1 MLRFEEAGAPDAGRI
16 ATRLHDLM
24 PTPPADGAD
33 SVYRLLSELPQI
45 EQTDTVVEVSGSD
58 WKFDIARW
66 SHTAGVAEAVGLTPA
81 ELDWFADPGGWLRTK
96 ATPLQHYRD
105 RIRSDNR
112 LLEAPKERL
121 REVQR
126 RILHS
131 VLDRVPPHAAAH
143 GFVRGRSVHTFAAP
157 HAGHDVVVR
166 IDLRA
171 FFPSV
176 SQMRVRAVFDALGY
190 PNPVSR
196 VLAGLCTTAT
206 PPGVL
211 AQLPFDAASRLRGAH
226 LPQGA
231 PTSPALAN
239 LVAYRLDRRLT
250 GLARTHRAC
259 YTRYADDLAFSGTE
273 LAVDRLIHAVGR
285 IVADEGFSVHP
296 AKTRIMRSHRRQH
309 LAGLVVNTRPQAARA
324 EYDALRA
331 LLSIALAMHP
341 IRRIVTADCI
351 SVNTSTDASPG
362 SGNPTRAGNGRC
374 THWPPGSTGQT
385 RAADRPRGQPRPM
398 YGMPVAMMVIVGTV
412 TSKGSSTSRV
422 TASATYRGSKV
433 GSARI
438 DPSGCRADW
447 PMPSVMAVAAFPM
460 SIWVQQ
466 MSWSRPSSA
475 IDLVN
480 PDTPCLVAV

>member
-1 MLRFEEAGAPDAGRI
+1 MLRVLRRAADDRYRSPRTVAHMTTGRALRPEIARRLAEVATAGAWTRAGLMLRFEEAGAPDAGRI
-16 ATRLHDLM
+16 ASRLHDLM
-24 PTPPADGAD
+24 PTPPVDGVD
-33 SVYRLLSELPQI
+33 SVYRLLSDLPQI
-45 EQTDTVVEVSGSD
+45 EPTDTVVEVSGSD
-58 WKFDIARW
+58 WKFDVPRW
-66 SHTAGVAEAVGLTPA
+66 SRTAGVAEAVGLTPA

-96 ATPLQHYRD
+96 ATPLQHYRY
-105 RIRSDNR
+105 RIRSDHR

-126 RILHS
+126 RILRS

-176 SQMRVRAVFDALGY
+176 SQTRVRAVFDALGY
-190 PNPVSR
+190 PTPVSR

-296 AKTRIMRSHRRQH
+296 ANTRIMRAHRRKH

-324 EYDALRA
+324 DYDDLRA
-331 LLSIALAMHP
+331 LLFNCARYGPDSQNRDGRPHFREYVYGRIAWVGESNESRKRSLHALAARVDWADP
-341 IRRIVTADCI
+341 RR
-351 SVNTSTDASPG
+351 
-362 SGNPTRAGNGRC
+362 
-374 THWPPGSTGQT
+374 
-385 RAADRPRGQPRPM
+385 
-398 YGMPVAMMVIVGTV
+398 
-412 TSKGSSTSRV
+412 
-422 TASATYRGSKV
+422 
-433 GSARI
+433 
-438 DPSGCRADW
+438 
-447 PMPSVMAVAAFPM
+447 
-460 SIWVQQ
+460 
-466 MSWSRPSSA
+466 
-475 IDLVN
+475 
-480 PDTPCLVAV
+480 

>member
-1 MLRFEEAGAPDAGRI
+1 MTTGRALRPEIARRLAEVATAGAWTRAGLMLRFEEAGAPDAGRI
-16 ATRLHDLM
+16 ASRLHDLM
-24 PTPPADGAD
+24 PTPPVDGVD
-33 SVYRLLSELPQI
+33 SVYRLLSDLPQI
-45 EQTDTVVEVSGSD
+45 EQPDTVVEVSGSD
-58 WKFDIARW
+58 WKFDVPRW
-66 SHTAGVAEAVGLTPA
+66 SRTTGVAEAVGLTPA

-96 ATPLQHYRD
+96 ATPLQHYRY
-105 RIRSDNR
+105 RIRSDHR

-126 RILHS
+126 RILRS

-176 SQMRVRAVFDALGY
+176 SQTRVRAVFDALGY
-190 PNPVSR
+190 PTPVSR

-296 AKTRIMRSHRRQH
+296 AKTRIMRAHRRQH

-324 EYDALRA
+324 DYDDLRA
-331 LLSIALAMHP
+331 LLFNCARYGPDSQNRDGRPHFREYVYGRIAWVGESNASRKRSLHALAARVDWADP
-341 IRRIVTADCI
+341 RR
-351 SVNTSTDASPG
+351 
-362 SGNPTRAGNGRC
+362 
-374 THWPPGSTGQT
+374 
-385 RAADRPRGQPRPM
+385 
-398 YGMPVAMMVIVGTV
+398 
-412 TSKGSSTSRV
+412 
-422 TASATYRGSKV
+422 
-433 GSARI
+433 
-438 DPSGCRADW
+438 
-447 PMPSVMAVAAFPM
+447 
-460 SIWVQQ
+460 
-466 MSWSRPSSA
+466 
-475 IDLVN
+475 
-480 PDTPCLVAV
+480 